1 MTNDHDPP
9 GPLGEAGARL
19 RAIRDRVQSI
29 QGCVNR
35 TCCTCVIC
43 DRQLFTVLQD
53 LDALLS
59 APVVSPPQDD
69 KAKLL
74 AEWEAEVAEH
84 GLWTS
89 GHCIAERMA
98 KLLAA
103 SAPVVTQEG
112 E

>member
-59 APVVSPPQDD
+59 APVVSPPHEGAPLDGYCAICYHPLD
-69 KAKLL
+69 ACR
-74 AEWEAEVAEH
+74 
-84 GLWTS
+84 
-89 GHCIAERMA
+89 HCDGIA
-98 KLLAA
+98 
-103 SAPVVTQEG
+103 APVVTQEG